1 MSTLIRCNACN
12 TTMALGET
20 TERHILNGIFPR
32 HQFCAKAMTFATWS
46 ELAIPQNGIK
56 FEDLGYYTA
65 GLEKGDK

>member
-1 MSTLIRCNACN
+1 
-12 TTMALGET
+12 
-20 TERHILNGIFPR
+20 GIFPR